1 MDFFRNFNNY
11 KPKDFKGKTEKD
23 ILAMKPNKV
32 PDDFF
37 SAEYATKYA
46 TELAD
51 AGLMEEQ
58 LNAIQLLSDLKD
70 KSIILKKCYTK
81 QGKHS
86 LVPGHV
92 KRASPMPL
100 QAKAPTPMP
109 FENVEEATQ
118 TSEPLEVQVQ
128 QVQGQQVQGQ
138 QVQGQ
143 TGGRRSRKRRGHKS
157 KKHTKRGGK
166 KTKRGGKKTKH
177 HGARRSRSKRSRSKY
192 CGGTL
197 VMTPGN

>member
-37 SAEYATKYA
+37 SEEYAAKYA
-46 TELAD
+46 KELAD

-81 QGKHS
+81 KEKRS

-92 KRASPMPL
+92 KRATPAAH
-100 QAKAPTPMP
+100 AKAPEPI
-109 FENVEEATQ
+109 ENVEEATQ
-118 TSEPLEVQVQ
+118 TAEPEQQEQVPA
-128 QVQGQQVQGQ
+128 
-138 QVQGQ
+138 Q
-143 TGGRRSRKRRGHKS
+143 TGGRRSRRRRGRKS
-157 KKHTKRGGK
+157 KKRTKR
-166 KTKRGGKKTKH
+166 TKRTK
-177 HGARRSRSKRSRSKY
+177 RSTKRTKRSTKRSRTKHR
-192 CGGTL
+192 GGTL
-197 VMTPGN
+197 VMTNGF

>member
-1 MDFFRNFNNY
+1 MLKHNIFIKGIYIMDFFRNFNNY

-37 SAEYATKYA
+37 SEEYATKYA
-46 TELAD
+46 KEFAD

-81 QGKHS
+81 KEKRS
-86 LVPGHV
+86 LVPGHM
-92 KRASPMPL
+92 KHATPMAP
-100 QAKAPTPMP
+100 AKAPEP
-109 FENVEEATQ
+109 VEEATQ
-118 TSEPLEVQVQ
+118 TAEPEQ
-128 QVQGQQVQGQ
+128 QEQGQQGQQVPA
-138 QVQGQ
+138 Q
-143 TGGRRSRKRRGHKS
+143 TGGRRSRKRRGRKS
-157 KKHTKRGGK
+157 KKRTKRTK
-166 KTKRGGKKTKH
+166 HAKRTKRTKH
-177 HGARRSRSKRSRSKY
+177 SRTKHSRTKY
-192 CGGTL
+192 RGGTL

>member
-46 TELAD
+46 KEFAD

-81 QGKHS
+81 KEKHS
-86 LVPGHV
+86 LVPGHM
-92 KRASPMPL
+92 KRSSPMV
-100 QAKAPTPMP
+100 QAKALEP
-109 FENVEEATQ
+109 VEEATQ
-118 TSEPLEVQVQ
+118 TAQPEQEKQVQEQ
-128 QVQGQQVQGQ
+128 QVQEQQVQEQ
-138 QVQGQ
+138 QVQEQ
-143 TGGRRSRKRRGHKS
+143 TGGRRSRKRRGRKS
-157 KKHTKRGGK
+157 KKHTKR
-166 KTKRGGKKTKH
+166 T
-177 HGARRSRSKRSRSKY
+177 KRSRTKQSRTKQSRTKQSRTKRSRTKHR
-192 CGGTL
+192 GGTL